1 MYVKVL
7 AVVKVKE
14 CSNHNEGLPAT
25 CNYVTYTT
33 VFQLFVF
40 FFPVVVFPL
49 FYLLSV
55 MDFYVS
61 LQKVSLSMIFFP

>member
-1 MYVKVL
+1 MYARKVL

-33 VFQLFVF
+33 VFQLFF
-40 FFPVVVFPL
+40 FLLLFSHF

-61 LQKVSLSMIFFP
+61 LQKVSLSIIFFP

>member
-1 MYVKVL
+1 MHAGKVL

-40 FFPVVVFPL
+40 FFLVVVFLL

-55 MDFYVS
+55 MDLYVS
-61 LQKVSLSMIFFP
+61 LQKVSLS